1 MNHLYKLRVLA
12 GSLAMMP
19 VVVLAQGDFPEFG
32 PGKLESPLRTGG
44 QVIEVLKAI
53 VIWFGIIVGVISVL
67 VFLYAAFLF
76 LISGGSDRMAQAKQ
90 WLTWGIVGVVVAL
103 FAAVIVPII
112 IDFLAGAL
120 F

>member
-1 MNHLYKLRVLA
+1 MNHLYKLRILA

-19 VVVLAQGDFPEFG
+19 TAALAQDFPEFG

-53 VIWFGIIVGVISVL
+53 VIWFGIIIGIISVL

-76 LISGGSDRMAQAKQ
+76 LVSGGGDRMAQAKQ
-90 WLTWGIVGVVVAL
+90 WLTWAIIGVVVAL
-103 FAAVIVPII
+103 FATVVVPIV

>member
-1 MNHLYKLRVLA
+1 MRYIPAVLA
-12 GSLAMMP
+12 VAILAMP
-19 VVVLAQGDFPEFG
+19 VMVLAQDFPEFG

-53 VIWFGIIVGVISVL
+53 VIWFGIVLGVISVL
-67 VFLYAAFLF
+67 VFLYAALLF
-76 LISGGSDRMAQAKQ
+76 LIAGGSEDRRGRAKQ

-103 FAAVIVPII
+103 FATVIVPIV